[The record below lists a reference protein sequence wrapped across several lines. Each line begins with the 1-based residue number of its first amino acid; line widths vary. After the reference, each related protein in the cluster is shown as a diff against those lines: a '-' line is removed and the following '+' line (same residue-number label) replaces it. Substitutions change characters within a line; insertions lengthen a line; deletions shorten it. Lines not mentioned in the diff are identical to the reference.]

1 MGQKEKEFHGNFRDE
16 QKSYDLIKIIILNLG
31 NLGKKGT
38 SHRLLNLLNLIFMDK
53 KKTSEKEKILHDE
66 YKIKL
71 TRDMREELVGMG
83 GLMEPLLEIVVAEKA
98 LADTEKMGLEYIRNL
113 MKTLKL
119 TAQEA
124 MDASQVPKDK
134 QKEYLQL
141 MI

>member
-1 MGQKEKEFHGNFRDE
+1 
-16 QKSYDLIKIIILNLG
+16 
-31 NLGKKGT
+31 
-38 SHRLLNLLNLIFMDK
+38 MDK